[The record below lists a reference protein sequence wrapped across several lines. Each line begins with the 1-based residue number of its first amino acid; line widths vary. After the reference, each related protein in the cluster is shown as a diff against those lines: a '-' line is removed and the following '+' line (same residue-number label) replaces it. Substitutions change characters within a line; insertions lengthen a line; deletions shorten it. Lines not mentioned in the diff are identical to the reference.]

1 MLQLTLSLLLVMI
14 TSVMKTILLGFG
26 LYYFD
31 FITDVILGLQYYYP
45 KNVTRY
51 LPSLINSTMI
61 PEICVPHL
69 DVNTTGMF
77 ECEEEHKDLAY
88 QTFANIFWPQL
99 VIAFEH
105 GRKTVMY
112 GCTHGFDAN
121 VKKALMPFFYYLLVP
136 LPIIVFVHHVR
147 SLFIMNEFTETR
159 STFFLALGA
168 SFEDGPQLI
177 TQLCIMLSA

>member
-1 MLQLTLSLLLVMI
+1 
-14 TSVMKTILLGFG
+14 MKTIVLGFG

-31 FITDVILGLQYYYP
+31 FITDVILGVQYYYP
-45 KNVTRY
+45 KNVTRF
-51 LPSLINSTMI
+51 LPPSLINSTTI

-105 GRKTVMY
+105 GRETVMY
-112 GCTHGFDAN
+112 SCIHGFDAN
-121 VKKALMPFFYYLLVP
+121 VKKALVPFFYYLLVP
-136 LPIIVFVHHVR
+136 FPIIVFVHHVR

-159 STFFLALGA
+159 STSFLALGA

-177 TQLCIMLSA
+177 QQICVMLVAQLQKALRKAHSIFYR